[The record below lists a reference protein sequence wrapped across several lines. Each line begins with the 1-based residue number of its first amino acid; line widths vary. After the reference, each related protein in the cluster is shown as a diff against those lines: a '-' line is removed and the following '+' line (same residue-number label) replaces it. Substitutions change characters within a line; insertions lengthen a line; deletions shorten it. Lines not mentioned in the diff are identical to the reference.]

1 MANEIVQNIYSKYPR
16 LEQLGDIEIIFSPEK
31 YEEGKGQLEFYH
43 KGEDLS
49 PDPSKTIIE
58 IFNPDLK
65 DEWLEKAIVGDML
78 HGLPGKD
85 LEFTDLRN
93 EFKESLNDQQQQQAL
108 KMWKN
113 QEARE
118 DHPPRSFEKAFDVS
132 ILDAF
137 IRGYVMPD
145 ENNEWRNFYTDDQ
158 KQILEEMKGLLEQP
172 QVQMKYK
179 GGMADI
185 NYLTRSL

>member
-31 YEEGKGQLEFYH
+31 YNGEDQLEFYH
-43 KGEDLS
+43 KGEDLG
-49 PDPSKTIIE
+49 PDPSKTVIE

-65 DEWLEKAIVGDML
+65 GEWLERAIVGDML

-85 LEFTDLRN
+85 SEFTDLRN
-93 EFKESLNDQQQQQAL
+93 EFKDSLNDQQQQQAK
-108 KMWKN
+108 KMWQA

-118 DHPPRSFEKAFDVS
+118 NHPPRSFEKAFDVS

-145 ENNEWRNFYTDDQ
+145 ENNEWKDFYTDDQ

-172 QVQMKYK
+172 KVQMKYK
-179 GGMADI
+179 GGIADI
-185 NYLTRSL
+185 NYLTRRL